1 MVVTPIVTSD
11 ARKKTPIETNDFH
24 RVPVSPGPQ
33 IKKSE
38 TTTAASIQTIQ
49 IVKHIIVIALKFNFL
64 RLLMKDGSFELV

>member
-11 ARKKTPIETNDFH
+11 ARKNTPIETNDFDK
-24 RVPVSPGPQ
+24 VPISPVPQ

-64 RLLMKDGSFELV
+64 CLLMKDSKN